1 VSAQTF
7 SSSGVQAGTV
17 VAPRVN
23 LLPPEIAER
32 NSLRR
37 AQLAMVG
44 TGLAAVAV
52 VGVMYT
58 QASAKVSSAQHAKTE
73 AVAENARLT
82 GQLGQL
88 QNVRDTYAQVDV
100 ANRSIATAMQYDVH
114 WSQYLQDVT
123 LFIPENVWLNTLTVK
138 VAPPQS
144 GPGSSSGGD
153 AVLDPGLGT
162 VTVTGTALSHDD
174 VATWL
179 ESLSREKGFANPY
192 FTSSTER
199 VLGGRVVTDFGS
211 TVNLTEKS
219 LSNTYAKGLER

>member
-1 VSAQTF
+1 MSAQTF

-32 NSLRR
+32 NTLRR
-37 AQLAMVG
+37 AQMAMVG

-58 QASAKVSSAQHAKTE
+58 QASAKVSSAQHAKTA
-73 AVAENARLT
+73 AVAENTRLT
-82 GQLGQL
+82 SQLGQL

-100 ANRSIATAMQYDVH
+100 ANQSIATAMRYDVH

-138 VAPPQS
+138 VAPPQG
-144 GPGSSSGGD
+144 GPGSSSGSD

>member
-32 NSLRR
+32 NTLRR

-58 QASAKVSSAQHAKTE
+58 QASAKVSSAEHAKTE

-82 GQLGQL
+82 NQLGQL

-100 ANRSIATAMQYDVH
+100 ANKSIATAMQYDVH

-123 LFIPENVWLNTLTVK
+123 LYIPENVWLNTMQVKLT
-138 VAPPQS
+138 PPQA
-144 GPGSSSGGD
+144 GPGASASGD

-162 VTVTGTALSHDD
+162 VTVTGTALTRDD
-174 VATWL
+174 VASWL
-179 ESLSREKGFANPY
+179 ETVGKQKGFANPY
-192 FTSSTER
+192 FTSATER
-199 VLGGRVVTDFGS
+199 ALGGRVVVDFGS

>member
-1 VSAQTF
+1 MSAQTF

-32 NSLRR
+32 NTLRR

-58 QASAKVSSAQHAKTE
+58 QASAKVSSAQHAKAE
-73 AVAENARLT
+73 AVAENTRLT
-82 GQLGQL
+82 NQLGQL

-100 ANRSIATAMQYDVH
+100 ANRSIATAMHYDVH

-123 LFIPENVWLNTLTVK
+123 LFIPENVWLNTLSVK
-138 VAPPQS
+138 VTPPQS
-144 GPGSSSGGD
+144 GPGGGSGSD

-179 ESLSREKGFANPY
+179 ESLSKEKGFANPY

-199 VLGGRVVTDFGS
+199 VVNGRVVSDFGS

>member
-1 VSAQTF
+1 MSAQTF

-32 NSLRR
+32 NTLRR

-58 QASAKVSSAQHAKTE
+58 QASAKVSSAQSAKTE
-73 AVAENARLT
+73 AVAQNVRLKT
-82 GQLGQL
+82 QLGQL

-100 ANRSIATAMQYDVH
+100 ANKTIATAMASDVH
-114 WSQYLQDVT
+114 WSTYLQDLT
-123 LFIPENVWLNTLTVK
+123 LTIPENVWLNTLSAKMATS
-138 VAPPQS
+138 AQA
-144 GPGSSSGGD
+144 GGGGEQ
-153 AVLDPGLGT
+153 VLDPGLGT
-162 VTVTGTALSHDD
+162 VTVTGTALTHDD
-174 VATWL
+174 VAAWL
-179 ESLSREKGFANPY
+179 ESVAKEKGYSNPY
-192 FTSSTER
+192 FTVATEKAIAD
-199 VLGGRVVTDFGS
+199 RVVVDFTS
-211 TVNLTEKS
+211 TVNLTEKA